1 MEEKKEVKEVQKQ
14 EQLANPSTNSQI
26 PVQEGNIKE
35 PQPVQSTHPK
45 RRVIKI
51 DDIINFDG
59 ELYRVYKIKNDGKK
73 VGLCRLSRE
82 EQHKVRLKI
91 QAQQEAAIRRAK
103 ELGVDQRRV
112 IDMPPV
118 KQPEEAVK

>member
-1 MEEKKEVKEVQKQ
+1 MEEKKEIQKQ

-35 PQPVQSTHPK
+35 PQPVQPTQPK
-45 RRVIKI
+45 RRVRKI

-59 ELYRVYKIKNDGKK
+59 ELYRVYKIKDGGKK

-82 EQHKVRLKI
+82 DQHKVRLKI
-91 QAQQEAAIRRAK
+91 RAQQEAAIRRAK
-103 ELGVDQRRV
+103 ELGVDQKRV

-118 KQPEEAVK
+118 EQPKEAIK